1 MQGTTCH
8 CLLQSPTPAEPASLK
23 TICSV
28 TRSPRP
34 WSCMN
39 CDGSCMNCDVICAQ
53 QHLFGN
59 TKRDGP
65 CYPCVNALLQTLK
78 GTSSVLL
85 QLNPMTRTG
94 VINLS
99 GCSMCTAENWIKYKI
114 PISFY
119 SSETLWRKVLISGW
133 RSNCHEQQLL
143 HDTKQRG
150 DGHQSISQGFLNT
163 PRRTK
168 KLPPLQVQITAVQA
182 PGHFVWLNTLPG
194 HNCFVKRT
202 LEHCPYSNSQ
212 LTGCAVQQWL

>member
-1 MQGTTCH
+1 MKYFPVKPSRFLLILSSNATVFTWLWLLPSYTLRFITQINLLHTALCHHLLHQNCSALDPALPSWVKVQGTTCH

-99 GCSMCTAENWIKYKI
+99 GCSMCTAENWIKY
-114 PISFY
+114 
-119 SSETLWRKVLISGW
+119 
-133 RSNCHEQQLL
+133 
-143 HDTKQRG
+143 
-150 DGHQSISQGFLNT
+150 
-163 PRRTK
+163 
-168 KLPPLQVQITAVQA
+168 
-182 PGHFVWLNTLPG
+182 
-194 HNCFVKRT
+194 
-202 LEHCPYSNSQ
+202 
-212 LTGCAVQQWL
+212 